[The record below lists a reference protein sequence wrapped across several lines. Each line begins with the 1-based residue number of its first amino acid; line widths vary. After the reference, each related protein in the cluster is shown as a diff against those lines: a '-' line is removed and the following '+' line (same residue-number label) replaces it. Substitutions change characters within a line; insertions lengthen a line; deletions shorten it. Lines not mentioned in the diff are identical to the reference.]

1 MPKDRSRSPPRRQRT
16 PSPLEHKNRGNYN
29 EVDRDRPRHRER
41 NHGDRSRHDERRSH
55 DSARVE
61 EDKDIPCHLGVK
73 SDTAVTKT
81 RELPSVDAM
90 RQIRLLQPML
100 EQASRWLIKALRH
113 QPRMLNIPG
122 KPMNL
127 EAGGWASVDHVLQA
141 LARNKY
147 PVTRVELDWIVSSS
161 NKQRFGISE
170 DGSKIRANQGH
181 SVDVD
186 MQFVAVQPPSILW
199 HGTAIQFCP
208 AIRAAGLS
216 KMARQ
221 HVHMS
226 ADTDTATK
234 VGSRHG
240 EVVVLKIDAERMH
253 ADGLAFFLLR
263 KRRLVNRPS
272 TAAVHQWVSLIFTTF
287 AWLKHALVCR
297 ECKTRAIFDQR
308 IVNLLTRRQLHVLA

>member
-1 MPKDRSRSPPRRQRT
+1 MSDGKMFPKLSILSSPAQQT
-16 PSPLEHKNRGNYN
+16 
-29 EVDRDRPRHRER
+29 ER
-41 NHGDRSRHDERRSH
+41 
-55 DSARVE
+55 
-61 EDKDIPCHLGVK
+61 
-73 SDTAVTKT
+73 
-81 RELPSVDAM
+81 
-90 RQIRLLQPML
+90 QPML
-100 EQASRWLIKALRH
+100 GQASRWLIKALRH
-113 QPRMLNIPG
+113 QPQMLNLPG

-127 EAGGWASVDHVLQA
+127 EEGGWASVDHVLQA

-147 PVTRVELDWIVSSS
+147 SVTRAELDWIVSSS

-253 ADGLAFFLLR
+253 ADGLAFFCSENG
-263 KRRLVNRPS
+263 V
-272 TAAVHQWVSLIFTTF
+272 
-287 AWLKHALVCR
+287 WL
-297 ECKTRAIFDQR
+297 TD
-308 IVNLLTRRQLHVLA
+308 HVPQQYISGFP

>member
-1 MPKDRSRSPPRRQRT
+1 MS
-16 PSPLEHKNRGNYN
+16 
-29 EVDRDRPRHRER
+29 
-41 NHGDRSRHDERRSH
+41 DER
-55 DSARVE
+55 
-61 EDKDIPCHLGVK
+61 
-73 SDTAVTKT
+73 
-81 RELPSVDAM
+81 
-90 RQIRLLQPML
+90 QPML
-100 EQASRWLIKALRH
+100 GQASRWLIKALRH
-113 QPRMLNIPG
+113 QPQMLNLPG

-127 EAGGWASVDHVLQA
+127 EEGGWASVDHVLQA

-240 EVVVLKIDAERMH
+240 EVVVLKIDAGRMH
-253 ADGLAFFLLR
+253 ADGLAFFCSENG
-263 KRRLVNRPS
+263 V
-272 TAAVHQWVSLIFTTF
+272 
-287 AWLKHALVCR
+287 WL
-297 ECKTRAIFDQR
+297 TD
-308 IVNLLTRRQLHVLA
+308 HVPQQYISGFP